1 VPAAALP
8 DQVPESVKAERWD
21 RVMAVQAG
29 VARRRTTAHRGQ
41 IAEVLVEGR
50 DTRGRLVG
58 RTRGQA
64 PEIDGRIYLSGNAQ
78 AGDLVQA
85 RIVGAKTYDLIGE
98 IVESSYDPPF
108 DTSLTTL

>member
-1 VPAAALP
+1 
-8 DQVPESVKAERWD
+8 
-21 RVMAVQAG
+21 VMAVQAG
-29 VARRRTTAHRGQ
+29 VARRRATAHRGG

-64 PEIDGRIYLSGNAQ
+64 PEIDGRIYLSGRAQ

-85 RIVGAKTYDLIGE
+85 RIVGAKAYDLIGE
-98 IVESSYDPPF
+98 IVQSSSDPPF
-108 DTSLTTL
+108 DTSPTTL